1 MWPLDRTAPGP
12 DALYSS
18 RHFLAES
25 ELKSENSLWKDSTI
39 FLHSF
44 FRLVSFMWLQN
55 ARISSWRQV
64 GVFCFDGFHSFMA
77 PQITLLFLEFL
88 YGFLCPPIVLISGIE
103 NVEYMVFLTDKNILF
118 IVWMYIQNCTSNIS
132 MFIFDWCR
140 GPDTHSRHYKCWFRA
155 VSGHVRLREYHTFY
169 FAPKQSRAV

>member
-1 MWPLDRTAPGP
+1 MLLTKPAAPFAQSRLLCLAFHNKSELKFRIQMSLNINNSAYSMWPLDRTAPGP

-44 FRLVSFMWLQN
+44 FRLVSFMWLWN

-88 YGFLCPPIVLISGIE
+88 YGFLC
-103 NVEYMVFLTDKNILF
+103 
-118 IVWMYIQNCTSNIS
+118 
-132 MFIFDWCR
+132 
-140 GPDTHSRHYKCWFRA
+140 
-155 VSGHVRLREYHTFY
+155 
-169 FAPKQSRAV
+169 APKNT